1 MASSSMNYPAVLAHI
16 GNELSYLTGVSA
28 APSRDGHAR
37 LPGLG
42 LAGSVLVER
51 GVGGSAVRG
60 GRQHVLH
67 YGHRP
72 YGDHDAHDDG
82 DDQTGH
88 GTLLL
93 RGSMPG
99 P

>member
-1 MASSSMNYPAVLAHI
+1 MASSSTNYPAVLAHI

-28 APSRDGHAR
+28 APPRDGYTDS
-37 LPGLG
+37 PGLG
-42 LAGSVLVER
+42 LTGSVLVER
-51 GVGGSAVRG
+51 GVAGRAVRG

-67 YGHRP
+67 HGHRP
-72 YGDHDAHDDG
+72 DGDHDAHDDG

-93 RGSMPG
+93 GGSMPG